1 MPSLKT
7 PSFSS
12 GIISP
17 QLLSRS
23 DVQKYSTGLRVCNNA
38 VIRRFGSVENRA
50 GTFYDDAVGVYQVT
64 TPWSNTNTYLAGN
77 TVIYIGVAYLSLK
90 DANTGI
96 IPPTDPSAWQTIAMQ
111 GTARTVRFVFDY
123 SHSYELVFSRNQIVV
138 YKTGV
143 RVTVP
148 LASTAA
154 WNIAVN
160 YVIGNVVAAGGALYI
175 AREPSLAVNPVGGPN
190 YWMPLVSLDG
200 GITYLLTIP
209 VDALTLTGT
218 VIPEESLATLQAV
231 NENDIMTVVSQL
243 FHPFQITRFSDT
255 AWTVTPFTVAI
266 SIAAPTG
273 VAAVSGT
280 GGAILFTYEVTA
292 ISGSDGAESLASSPA
307 SCVGGTPTPANPNVI
322 TWTASAGA
330 VSYRVYRLLNGVAG
344 LVGITTLLTLSDQNV
359 QPDYAQQPPVQIK
372 NADGSALFSTKGNW
386 PAALCFYQQRQIFAN
401 TVNQPTTFWA
411 SRVGSFINF
420 TVSTPI
426 GDSDAIEEVVAG
438 EESQPIVA
446 MLDLQKLII
455 HTASAVYA
463 CTGNQAGTLT
473 PSAVNCILQGSNGAR
488 LPRPVVIGNT
498 DLYVQSRGTKLRDLQ
513 FSIQSYTYRG
523 KDLTI
528 YASQMFAGL
537 TIVQMTWQQNE
548 DSTVWMCM
556 SNGTVFGCTYVEE
569 QEIWA
574 WHQHSFT
581 NGFIEDVCV
590 VPDGT
595 ADTLYFIVRR
605 VINGVTVRYL
615 EDMAQREYLDTV
627 FYSDY
632 IGTDCGLTYNGTYGD
647 GNLTTS
653 TGGGWTQSDLVTLS
667 LFIFE
672 PNTFT
677 AADVTNGSQVVLTL
691 YDAITGLAVD
701 RVTFSILT
709 RISAQQAQGYPQRTV
724 PTWARGTISGLAQ
737 AGKAVTHFTGFSQLA
752 GQSISVLADGEV
764 QAAPLAYQPSPS
776 GPVRIYPDVIVA
788 NDGSFVIPRPALV
801 VNAGLP
807 IQTDLQTLPLEN
819 GAGETIM
826 NKHITVKEVCPIVY
840 YSRAAS
846 VGQDPAHLFP
856 MKFPVGPNPPP
867 YRNGWPPAPYTGP
880 IRQTIQGASQAT
892 GQVWLRAVLPLP
904 IALAGI
910 IITPVIGD
918 Q

>member
-1 MPSLKT
+1 MPSLKQPT
-7 PSFSS
+7 FSA
-12 GIISP
+12 GTISP

-23 DVQKYSTGLRVCNNA
+23 DAQKYADGARLISNV
-38 VIRRFGSVENRA
+38 VVRRFGSLENRA
-50 GTFYDDAVGVYQVT
+50 GTFYDDAVGIYQDAAPYNAGISYKISATTTYAGVVYV
-64 TPWSNTNTYLAGN
+64 
-77 TVIYIGVAYLSLK
+77 SLK
-90 DANTGI
+90 DANMGI
-96 IPPTDPSAWQTIAMQ
+96 TPPTDPSAWRAVAAQE
-111 GTARTVRFVFDY
+111 TARIVRFVFDY
-123 SHSYELVFSRNQIVV
+123 QHSYGLVCSRNQIAI
-138 YKTGV
+138 YKSGQHIAI
-143 RVTVP
+143 P
-148 LASTAA
+148 LASISA
-154 WNIAVN
+154 WNIGTQ
-160 YVIGNVVAAGGALYI
+160 YVVGNVVQQGGAAYIAINPGIGSDPTISPQAWNPLTSNGAGGYF
-175 AREPSLAVNPVGGPN
+175 
-190 YWMPLVSLDG
+190 
-200 GITYLLTIP
+200 LTIP
-209 VDALTLTGT
+209 VNSLSLGLFL
-218 VIPEESLATLQAV
+218 PEESLATLQAV
-231 NENDIMTVVSQL
+231 NENDIMTVVSQS

-255 AWTVTPFTVAI
+255 AWTITLFNVAI

-273 VAAVSGT
+273 VGATNGT
-280 GGAILFTYEVTA
+280 AGAILFTYEVTA
-292 ISGSDGAESLASSPA
+292 ISGTDGAESLSSATA
-307 SCVGGTPTPANPNVI
+307 SCTGGTPTPANPNVI

-330 VSYRVYRLLNGVAG
+330 VSYRVYRVLNGVAG

-359 QPDYAQQPPVQIK
+359 QPDYSQQPPVQLT

-420 TVSTPI
+420 SVSTPI

-574 WHQHSFT
+574 WHQHSFA
-581 NGFIEDVCV
+581 NGFVEDLCV

-595 ADTLYFIVRR
+595 ADTLYFIIRR

-632 IGTDCGLTYNGTYGD
+632 TGTDCGLTYSGAFTMGVI
-647 GNLTTS
+647 TS
-653 TGGGWTQSDLVTLS
+653 TAGGWTQADLITMDLS
-667 LFIFE
+667 IDETNL
-672 PNTFT
+672 FT
-677 AADVTNGSQVVLTL
+677 AADVTNGSQVALTL
-691 YDAITGLAVD
+691 LDPVTGLAID

-709 RISAQQAQGYPQRTV
+709 FVNAYEVKGYPQRTV
-724 PTWARGTISGLAQ
+724 PTWAQGTGIAGNNVTF
-737 AGKAVTHFTGFSQLA
+737 GKAVTHFSGFSQLA

-788 NDGSFVIPRPALV
+788 NDGTFIIPKPAVV

-807 IQTDLQTLPLEN
+807 IQWDIQTLPLEN
-819 GAGETIM
+819 GSGETIM

-840 YSRAAS
+840 YSRPAL
-846 VGQDPAHLFP
+846 VGQDSAHLFP
-856 MKFPVGPNPPP
+856 MRFPIGPNPPP
-867 YRNGWPPAPYTGP
+867 YQNGWPPAPYTGP
-880 IRQTIQGASQAT
+880 IRQTIQGASQST
-892 GQVWLRAVLPLP
+892 GQVWFRGVLPLP
-904 IALAGI
+904 YGMSGV